1 MTDGSPSHARQR
13 FLEFVHK
20 GGDRPYV
27 SLQIGAGAGFDAKLA
42 GKEWISEAT
51 LADTIRAYQQVG
63 GDPLLNVGLPEFT
76 GRVPE
81 LSWQH
86 QVETHNQSRIT
97 HSYLNT
103 PYGRLYRKIHE
114 NETAGLT
121 PMVYPLTANSSLD
134 VVRWYAHQHYKALD
148 YLPELLGPI
157 LEQAHPH
164 GPVSIQWNIQ
174 PFELFGLA
182 SVPDLVLL
190 AMTQPEA
197 YRAVCDDIREVNIE
211 LVKKVFACGA
221 DFVFLGGPGVEMM
234 SPRLY
239 EEYLIPDS
247 QAISRAAHEVGGL
260 IYSHI
265 CSPIEPFLSK
275 GYYNQMGIDLFE
287 TLSPPPVGNV
297 EDLKKARGICDPH
310 MCTRGNVGLDV
321 LLNGN
326 PEQVAEA
333 TKSVIQATTGS
344 KHMIAASDYLFYDI
358 PLENAQAVVE
368 TVQNYT
374 V

>member
-1 MTDGSPSHARQR
+1 MSDEKPSAARQR
-13 FLEFVHK
+13 FLDIVRS
-20 GGDRPYV
+20 GSDRPYV

-51 LADTIRAYQQVG
+51 LADTIAAYQQVG

-76 GRVPE
+76 DRVPE

-86 QVETHNQSRIT
+86 QVETHGEARVT
-97 HSYLNT
+97 HSYLDT
-103 PYGRLYRKIHE
+103 PYGQLYRKIHE
-114 NETAGLT
+114 NKTAGIT
-121 PMVYPLTANSSLD
+121 PMVHPLDADSSLD
-134 VVRWYAHQHYKALD
+134 VVAWYARQHYKALEFV
-148 YLPELLGPI
+148 PELIGPI

-164 GPVSIQWNIQ
+164 GPVSIQWNVQ

-197 YRAVCDDIREVNIE
+197 YRSVCDEIRDVNIE
-211 LVKKVFACGA
+211 LVKKVYGCGA

-234 SPRLY
+234 SPKLY
-239 EEYLIPDS
+239 EEFLIPDS
-247 QAISRAAHEVGGL
+247 QAISKAAHEAGGL

-265 CSPIEPFLSK
+265 CSPVEPFLTR
-275 GYYNQMGIDLFE
+275 GFYNRMGIDLFE

-297 EDLKKARGICDPH
+297 EDLNKAREICDSR

-321 LLNGN
+321 LLNGSK
-326 PEQVAEA
+326 EQVA
-333 TKSVIQATTGS
+333 QATEEVIKATEGS
-344 KHMIAASDYLFYDI
+344 KHMVAASDYLFYDI
-358 PLENAQAVVE
+358 PLENAQTIVE
-368 TVQNYT
+368 TVQNYAG
-374 V
+374 